1 MAATLATEDVES
13 VDTFL
18 AEAIKYI
25 FKQKSYD
32 EFDEL
37 EFVTAIWRPSQ
48 RISMWLGCHTAE
60 SVRKDWD
67 SSVGQI
73 LRASGRIARIRR
85 HLARVRPEL
94 QTSDRAGM
102 LLKIRFETLGVH
114 VAEFHTYWTT
124 LKRALN
130 VLDKQTPPSE
140 VTPADVS
147 QQTSTQRAL
156 ELARIW
162 LERPRKTGGPTEG
175 QQRFVAAILGKGGA
189 MSHADVNVTG
199 GFDWDNP
206 RKGATNMAR
215 RINGRL
221 SEYGQLWSIIPEDNS
236 RCLIVL
242 DSDLES
248 RS

>member
-25 FKQKSYD
+25 YRQKSYD

-130 VLDKQTPPSE
+130 VLDKQTPLSE
-140 VTPADVS
+140 VTPVDVS

-162 LERPRKTGGPTEG
+162 LERPHTTGGPTES
-175 QQRFVAAILGKGGA
+175 QQRFVAAILGNGGA
-189 MSHADVNVTG
+189 ISHVDLRFVG
-199 GFDWDNP
+199 GFTWEDP
-206 RKGATNMAR
+206 RKGATNMAT
-215 RINGRL
+215 RINKTL
-221 SEYGQLWSIIPEDNS
+221 SESGQLWSIIREDNS
-236 RCLIVL
+236 RCMIVL
-242 DSDLES
+242 NSDLES